1 MIKNNQE
8 LKKGFTLL
16 ELLIVIAIIGLLA
29 SVIIVS
35 FPGAIKSVRDGI
47 RKQDLDTI
55 RKGLEQ

>member
-55 RKGLEQ
+55 RKGLE